1 MPPSYPWDAAPAT
14 NEPRG
19 LLLDDLSDGG
29 GRSMASG
36 SSPEA
41 PQSAVGAPVSV
52 YRRPE
57 PHPPQ
62 GPITNFVP
70 FVEHVEKHPR
80 GVWCL
85 VGIDHGFQYNYVL
98 RLEDEFFIS
107 CKKYSLG

>member
-62 GPITNFVP
+62 AAEVAEQYRAGADRSGG
-70 FVEHVEKHPR
+70 R
-80 GVWCL
+80 GAA
-85 VGIDHGFQYNYVL
+85 
-98 RLEDEFFIS
+98 RRATA
-107 CKKYSLG
+107 